1 MVPLKSWLCLV
12 CANDLKVELGPKKQR
27 LEKVLPLNNAWLRLI
42 LFLKGC
48 TLGIWSSRLG
58 VKSELQL
65 QGPPSHQE

>member
-12 CANDLKVELGPKKQR
+12 CANNLKVELGPKKQR

-48 TLGIWSSRLG
+48 TLGI
-58 VKSELQL
+58 
-65 QGPPSHQE
+65 